1 MTEQLD
7 GQIMLAEIA
16 AQEDEQ
22 ADAEYEAF
30 VEKFKPKKTT
40 DDCYTPPQ
48 VMDAVNGW
56 VTREFGRDPSKFVR
70 PFYPGSDYQA
80 FEYPDGCTVVDN
92 PPFSILSQIEAYYIE
107 RGIQFFLFAPTLTCM
122 TGLRVRMDTMT
133 VLLCGVKVTYEN
145 GANVNTSF
153 VTNLAPDYVVRTCP
167 ELHELVQSAADD
179 YAKALTKTLPKYVYP
194 YEVLYGADYTL
205 AKHGQ
210 DYRVRR
216 GEAQFIRGLDSQGG
230 RSLFGSGLLVSERA
244 AAERAA
250 AERAAAE
257 RAAAERARAQVWELS
272 HREREIVKSL
282 DPTGPGT
289 TA

>member
-1 MTEQLD
+1 MEQLD
-7 GQIMLAEIA
+7 GQLMLAEIA
-16 AQEDEQ
+16 QDCEQ

-30 VEKFKPKKTT
+30 VAKFKRKKTT

-56 VTREFGRDPSKFVR
+56 VAREFGRDPSKFVR
-70 PFYPGSDYQA
+70 PFYPGGDYQV

-92 PPFSILSQIEAYYIE
+92 PPFSILSQIEGFYTE
-107 RGIQFFLFAPTLTCM
+107 RGIPFFLFAPTLTCM
-122 TGLRVRMDTMT
+122 GGLRERMDTMT

-145 GANVNTSF
+145 GANVSTSF

-167 ELHELVQSAADD
+167 ELFELVQAAADD

-250 AERAAAE
+250 AERA
-257 RAAAERARAQVWELS
+257 RAQVWELS

-282 DPTGPGT
+282 NPTGCGT
-289 TA
+289 SV

>member
-7 GQIMLAEIA
+7 GQLMLAEIA
-16 AQEDEQ
+16 TQDSEQ

-56 VTREFGRDPSKFVR
+56 VAKEFVRDPSKFVR
-70 PFYPGSDYQA
+70 PFYPGGDYQA

-92 PPFSILSQIEAYYIE
+92 PPFSILSQIEGFYAE
-107 RGIQFFLFAPTLTCM
+107 RDIPFFLFAPTLTCM
-122 TGLRVRMDTMT
+122 GGLRTCMDTMT

-145 GANVNTSF
+145 GAEVNTSF
-153 VTNLAPDYVVRTCP
+153 VTNLAPEYVVRTCP
-167 ELHELVQSAADD
+167 ELRELVQAAADD
-179 YAKALTKTLPKYVYP
+179 YAKALTKTLPNYVYP

-205 AKHGQ
+205 AKYAQ

-216 GEAQFIRGLDSQGG
+216 GEAQFIRRLDSQGG
-230 RSLFGSGLLVSERA
+230 RAIFGGGLLVS
-244 AAERAA
+244 ERAA

-272 HREREIVKSL
+272 HREREISKRL
-282 DPTGPGT
+282 NPTAHGT
-289 TA
+289 IA